1 MTIGI
6 FQVMTP
12 QGRGRYFLR
21 EALQSKALV
30 SIIELLADHKSLMTV
45 RHACVD
51 VIDINSIYI
60 YMVDIRRFNKGV
72 RKF

>member
-1 MTIGI
+1 MSDFAINCSTMTIGI

-30 SIIELLADHKSLMTV
+30 SSIIELLADHKSLMTV

-51 VIDINSIYI
+51 VIDINSIIYI
-60 YMVDIRRFNKGV
+60 YG
-72 RKF
+72 